1 MLNPIME
8 AIYGRRSVRRYQSRG
23 VEREKLEAVLDAAFH
38 GPSARN
44 LQPWHF
50 TVMEDPGLIGELE
63 EGVRRA
69 ESNPQMRV
77 FHGAP
82 VVILVSGHQENHWN
96 QIDCG
101 LATENLLLAAYSLGL
116 GSCVVGF
123 VMRYLNQPAAAET
136 LEKMQIPEG
145 FCPLYA
151 VALGY
156 PEEEPDA
163 RPREQK
169 VNWL

>member
-1 MLNPIME
+1 MI
-8 AIYGRRSVRRYQSRG
+8 
-23 VEREKLEAVLDAAFH
+23 
-38 GPSARN
+38 
-44 LQPWHF
+44 
-50 TVMEDPGLIGELE
+50 EDPGLIGELE

-123 VMRYLNQPAAAET
+123 VMRYLNQSAAAET

-145 FCPLYA
+145 FCALYA